1 MFKVKEGINL
11 NGALITNPS
20 GTLTCSIGV
29 SVINNTSAPTEL
41 SILNNS
47 SSSSAQGSLRVGY
60 DAANCMHIF
69 RVGNLSDIYFDA
81 TQNGPIHFQG
91 GGTDRALL
99 TSSGLT
105 VTGQVAS
112 GYGSFATP
120 AIAIGD
126 AQYGIYAVAGALYIK
141 SSSNT
146 NVIFRNSANTG
157 NNFVVND
164 AGILIGTREAA
175 TPSTFGYSSS
185 YKTLILGSTSTD
197 YSTTGVTLS
206 LGQNTLGITGSTY
219 QGDGREIIVRRLQGF
234 MIPNAAGTNWEPLMS
249 WNGQTISM
257 PGAVTTGTLT
267 TSSLTETSSIAFKEN
282 VNPITNALD
291 TIMQLCGVTYDRI
304 DNHESEAGLIA
315 EDVNLVLPN
324 LVSKNSNGDPH
335 GVKYTKIIA
344 YLIES
349 IKELKQEINQLKGQ

>member
-1 MFKVKEGINL
+1 M
-11 NGALITNPS
+11 
-20 GTLTCSIGV
+20 
-29 SVINNTSAPTEL
+29 
-41 SILNNS
+41 
-47 SSSSAQGSLRVGY
+47 
-60 DAANCMHIF
+60 
-69 RVGNLSDIYFDA
+69 
-81 TQNGPIHFQG
+81 
-91 GGTDRALL
+91 
-99 TSSGLT
+99 
-105 VTGQVAS
+105 
-112 GYGSFATP
+112 
-120 AIAIGD
+120 
-126 AQYGIYAVAGALYIK
+126 
-141 SSSNT
+141 
-146 NVIFRNSANTG
+146 
-157 NNFVVND
+157 
-164 AGILIGTREAA
+164 IGTREAA